1 MNPLENKYF
10 VAAHQPGA
18 VPLASIIAKIFV
30 CLMRSLELT
39 VVDRGRVTSN
49 MIDL

>member
-1 MNPLENKYF
+1 MKPLENKYF

-18 VPLASIIAKIFV
+18 VPLANVIAKIFV
-30 CLMRSLELT
+30 CLMRSLEST
-39 VVDRGRVTSN
+39 VVDRDRITSN